1 MKVIEQ
7 VYREMLYQALEK
19 KRLTQTQLE
28 LSRTLRISI
37 SVISYSLQPLR
48 DMGAISVAPRNFRIT
63 DLEKIL
69 YHWANIRNLKKD
81 IIYSTRTEMSVQDIE
96 KNMPPNVTY
105 AAYSAYKFA
114 FGTPPADYSE
124 VYVYS
129 ESIKEIKKRFLQSK
143 NTPNIFILKADKNL
157 KRYGATTTVGQTFA
171 DLWNIKEWYAKDF
184 LKGIKS
190 VIETSYPAVF
200 R

>member
-7 VYREMLYQALEK
+7 VYREMLYQAIEK

-28 LSRTLRISI
+28 LSRTLKISI
-37 SVISYSLQPLR
+37 SVINYALRPLR
-48 DMGAISVAPRNFRIT
+48 DMGAISVASRSFRIT

-69 YHWANIRNLKKD
+69 YHWANIRNMKKD
-81 IIYSTRTEMSVQDIE
+81 IIYSTRTEMTVSDIE
-96 KNMPPNVTY
+96 KNMPADVAY

-124 VYVYS
+124 VYIYAHDIS
-129 ESIKEIKKRFLQSK
+129 EIKKRFPVSK
-143 NTPNIFILKADKNL
+143 NTPNLFVLKADRNL
-157 KRYGATTTVGQTFA
+157 NKYGKITTIAQTFA

-184 LKGIKS
+184 LKALEAKIHGS
-190 VIETSYPAVF
+190 
-200 R
+200 